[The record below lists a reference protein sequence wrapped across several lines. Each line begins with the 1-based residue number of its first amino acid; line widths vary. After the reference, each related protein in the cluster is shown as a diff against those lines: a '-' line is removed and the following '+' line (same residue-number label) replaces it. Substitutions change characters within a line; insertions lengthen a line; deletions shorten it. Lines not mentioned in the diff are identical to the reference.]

1 MGPLPPL
8 DATCRESDEFWI
20 PLIEVVAGEVSSA
33 TTIAVAVERCVS
45 DPAALVA
52 TLSRRKYLPTTELS
66 GEYINDVSPTMSV
79 QEAAFVADV
88 HAFH

>member
-1 MGPLPPL
+1 LPPL
-8 DATCRESDEFWI
+8 DATCRESDEFWV
-20 PLIEVVAGEVSSA
+20 PLNELVAADVSSA
-33 TTIAVAVERCVS
+33 TTIAVAVERCVN

-52 TLSRRKYLPTTELS
+52 TLSRRRYFPTTELS
-66 GEYINDVSPTMSV
+66 GEYINDVSPAMSV